1 MFTETKGGDGA
12 VQEEEKE
19 RRRPGQRGREVD
31 GKGGRDY
38 SVFPFR
44 MVFIV
49 TSNADL
55 QQHPTPKPPQPS
67 VRPVGPSLLFFTI
80 VRDQVDSNWLFVHEA
95 DFTPSPGRGPF
106 CRPSEVI
113 SVPVVNMP
121 DGGYQVVEAR
131 PWTLKAFLI

>member
-31 GKGGRDY
+31 GKGGRDH

-55 QQHPTPKPPQPS
+55 QQHPTPKPLPS
-67 VRPVGPSLLFFTI
+67 RRSGQSAPPSSFSLLCVTKWTVIGYSFMKLI
-80 VRDQVDSNWLFVHEA
+80 SPLPQEEALFA
-95 DFTPSPGRGPF
+95 AP
-106 CRPSEVI
+106 
-113 SVPVVNMP
+113 
-121 DGGYQVVEAR
+121 Q
-131 PWTLKAFLI
+131 K